1 MLNPER
7 GAAAGG
13 SGMIVP
19 AGAPAQEGVSGTK
32 RKGRMPCG
40 FCPLVVSASVCSYLR
55 PGRKRRGGVRPTGV
69 GEPRPVRAYRGASF
83 RVGAPVCVERP
94 AVPDP
99 AEDEPPPKAGG
110 AVLCAGRPLSVGL
123 RPCLSAGTWPLR
135 VLPLR
140 SPSGRCG
147 PRSRIAPCRMGR
159 GPLPASRSDVRS
171 AWRSPRRRC
180 AENGRDT
187 RADVFGIGTSPI
199 LYRT

>member
-40 FCPLVVSASVCSYLR
+40 LCPLVVSASVCSYLR

-69 GEPRPVRAYRGASF
+69 GEPRPVRACRGASF

-123 RPCLSAGTWPLR
+123 QPCLSAATWPLR

-147 PRSRIAPCRMGR
+147 PRSRIAPCRMGAR
-159 GPLPASRSDVRS
+159 PAAGVAERCPERMEKPS
-171 AWRSPRRRC
+171 AAVC
-180 AENGRDT
+180 GE
-187 RADVFGIGTSPI
+187 
-199 LYRT
+199 RTGHAGGCIRNRNITYII